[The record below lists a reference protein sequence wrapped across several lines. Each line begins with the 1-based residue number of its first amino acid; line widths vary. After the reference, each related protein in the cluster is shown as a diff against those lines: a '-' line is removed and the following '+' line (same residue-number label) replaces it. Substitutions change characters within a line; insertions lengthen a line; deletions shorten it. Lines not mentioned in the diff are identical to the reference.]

1 LKKGKQFI
9 SSPLTVREGSMN
21 KVIESVQKISQVF
34 DLLMGRNSSSAME
47 KVMAEYPFTRHM
59 K

>member
-1 LKKGKQFI
+1 
-9 SSPLTVREGSMN
+9 MN